1 MRDDILLEAML
12 TFYSEPSNLNFNSAV
27 SAHAH
32 GDYSYIVRTENAF
45 ILARE
50 VDDDWS
56 DSDLVDL
63 IEKSSSSTHLHVSLA
78 VGCLKELAAMIP
90 DHIKTLSFQRRGYR
104 IHRMSVD
111 RLKV

>member
-1 MRDDILLEAML
+1 MRDDILREAIL

-32 GDYSYIVRTENAF
+32 GDYSYIVRTDTAF
-45 ILARE
+45 ILAR
-50 VDDDWS
+50 DDDDSS

-63 IEKSSSSTHLHVSLA
+63 IEESSSSTHLHVSLA